1 MSGVGDLAVLVIPAL
16 LVVGLV
22 LVGLGI
28 EGRGRGARSR
38 RWAGRFQDRATQ
50 AGVRGVRPWHVAA
63 VCGGSALAA
72 GLTLWAL
79 TRSPWVGLAFAG
91 LAGWLPVGA
100 LRARRR
106 RRLRELREVWP
117 DAIDNLASGVR
128 AGLSLPEAVA
138 GLAERGPE
146 TLRSPFGRFAD
157 DYHATG
163 RFGSALDRL
172 KEELA
177 DPSADRVIEALRLA
191 REVGGSELG
200 RMLRALS
207 GFLRDDQRVRKELEA
222 RQTWVVVAA
231 RMAFATP
238 WAVLLLLATKPEAV
252 AAYRG
257 PGGALVLLI
266 GTAMAV
272 AGYRVMLAIG
282 RLPTEERVLR

>member
-1 MSGVGDLAVLVIPAL
+1 
-16 LVVGLV
+16 VV
-22 LVGLGI
+22 
-28 EGRGRGARSR
+28 A
-38 RWAGRFQDRATQ
+38 AGR
-50 AGVRGVRPWHVAA
+50 
-63 VCGGSALAA
+63 AA
-72 GLTLWAL
+72 GPAAA
-79 TRSPWVGLAFAG
+79 SPAGAARGLARRHRQPG
-91 LAGWLPVGA
+91 LRRPGRPVV
-100 LRARRR
+100 ARGGR
-106 RRLRELREVWP
+106 
-117 DAIDNLASGVR
+117 
-128 AGLSLPEAVA
+128 

-146 TLRSPFGRFAD
+146 TLWSPFGRFAD

-163 RFGSALDRL
+163 RFGTALDRL

-207 GFLRDDQRVRKELEA
+207 GFLRDEQRVRKELEA

-282 RLPTEERVLR
+282 RLPSEERVLR